1 MVASVV
7 GGPRPAGDRRRGA
20 FEHGCCRSVDEHR
33 CRAGG
38 PSGEVPRDVGLV
50 FCEHVDRERLSV
62 QELAGLRRPG
72 QRDLAERRLEGDRS
86 EGSDSGAVRTAVVDV
101 ATAHHGHAGRKES
114 EDPSEFAGVH
124 ANFGLPVWGGY
135 TEHRMTAVTAVRS
148 SGRTVH
154 PVSATRASVA
164 LQGTHTVSWIGQI
177 AGAESHARASGDI
190 RRLMLTLS
198 SVMSVQDWAATA
210 GRSRVQ
216 RAPVQAAVKY
226 QGSAAPPSR
235 PPRLRTRRRN
245 INGHSRI
252 TSPMR
257 SSASLPSSRADHH

>member
-1 MVASVV
+1 
-7 GGPRPAGDRRRGA
+7 
-20 FEHGCCRSVDEHR
+20 
-33 CRAGG
+33 
-38 PSGEVPRDVGLV
+38 
-50 FCEHVDRERLSV
+50 
-62 QELAGLRRPG
+62 
-72 QRDLAERRLEGDRS
+72 
-86 EGSDSGAVRTAVVDV
+86 
-101 ATAHHGHAGRKES
+101 
-114 EDPSEFAGVH
+114 
-124 ANFGLPVWGGY
+124 
-135 TEHRMTAVTAVRS
+135 MTAVTAVRS

-190 RRLMLTLS
+190 RHLMLTLS

-235 PPRLRTRRRN
+235 PPRLRTRPKHQRPQQDHIADEIERVAAVKPC
-245 INGHSRI
+245 R
-252 TSPMR
+252 P
-257 SSASLPSSRADHH
+257 SLTHVADAT